1 MEAGAESQRH
11 ECEPDV
17 ALNMRACIYARFST
31 DKQRET
37 SIEDQARVC
46 RARIDREGWQLVD
59 TFSDMETSGR
69 TLIAGRAGA
78 ARMLEQVAGG
88 AVDVVVLESL
98 DRLARDLVE
107 QEQLV
112 RRLEH
117 RGLRIVGVND
127 GYDTQNS
134 GRGLMRA
141 VRGAI
146 NESYIVELGH
156 KTHRGLA
163 GQIERGFH
171 AGGISYGY
179 RSVVAGVDTRGM
191 PIGHRLEVDAE
202 QARWVRWIFQQYA
215 AGVSCQKIA
224 AELNELQVPAPGA
237 RRRTIV
243 RATWC
248 VSALYGS
255 PAKGSGVLN
264 NEIYIG
270 RYIWNRSQ
278 WTKDPDTRKRVRAD
292 RPRSEWSIE
301 ERPNLRIIDAGLWEK
316 VRGRMDKPARAG
328 GTKGAGRPAR
338 SLFGGM
344 LKCGKCGGS
353 VVATSASLYGCT
365 AHKDRGRAVCTGVSV
380 PRKATDVRLL
390 SLVQDEVL
398 APTMLAQVRRELAA
412 IISLADRK
420 ADPEQ
425 AKKRLHDVHRDIMN
439 LTDAIATVGLSDAL
453 RGRLAAAEIELKGVQ
468 QTLAPLETA
477 KPRVDAIMAGYKRM
491 VIDLRDA
498 LATSTER
505 ARPVLH
511 QILGDVRVVEEG
523 DQVFAEFEAPAQR
536 LLVAAAGGTYLNS
549 GCGDRI

>member
-1 MEAGAESQRH
+1 
-11 ECEPDV
+11 
-17 ALNMRACIYARFST
+17 MRACIYARFST

-46 RARIDREGWQLVD
+46 RARIDGESWQFVE

-78 ARMLEQVAGG
+78 ARMLEAVAAGDV
-88 AVDVVVLESL
+88 AVVVLESL

-191 PIGHRLEVDAE
+191 PIGHRLEVDAD

-215 AGVSCQKIA
+215 AGLSCQKIA
-224 AELNELQVPAPGA
+224 AQLNELQVPAPGA
-237 RRRTIV
+237 RRRAIA

-264 NEIYIG
+264 NELYVG

-278 WTKDPDTRKRVRAD
+278 WSKDPDTRKRVRAD
-292 RPRSEWSIE
+292 RPRSEWKME
-301 ERPNLRIIDAGLWEK
+301 AREDLRIVDAPVWDQ

-328 GTKGAGRPAR
+328 GAKGAGRPAR

-344 LKCGKCGGS
+344 LRCGKCGGA
-353 VVATSASLYGCT
+353 VVATDTYKYGCA
-365 AHKDRGRAVCTGVSV
+365 AHKDRGRAVCTGVSM
-380 PRKATDVRLL
+380 PRKETDVRLL
-390 SLVQDEVL
+390 SLVQHEVL
-398 APTMLAQVRRELAA
+398 APATLAQVRRELAA
-412 IISLADRK
+412 IVSLENRK
-420 ADPEQ
+420 ADPEH
-425 AKKRLHDVHRDIMN
+425 ARKRLRDVQREIDN
-439 LTDAIATVGLSDAL
+439 LTAAIATIGLSDAL
-453 RGRLAAAEIELKGVQ
+453 RARLAAAEHELKTLQ
-468 QTLAPLETA
+468 QALAPIETA
-477 KPRVDAIMAGYKRM
+477 KPTVDAIMAGYKRM
-491 VIDLRDA
+491 VVDLREA
-498 LATSTER
+498 LATSAER

-511 QILGDVRVVEEG
+511 QILGDVRVIAEG

-536 LLVAAAGGTYLNS
+536 LLVAAAGGSCLKS
-549 GCGDRI
+549 GCGDMQPDFRQFTRIRIR